1 MPALA
6 ALLPAPAQR
15 LLGTIAT
22 RTPLSLDS
30 SSAYSDDK
38 VPLAPHAVAGD
49 DADAEGWDQRRSG
62 SGDGAVSPLART
74 PGRGGTGN
82 GWQRG
87 LLGLALFVLGLTLSE
102 LRATALRGKSTA
114 LEGDVREGLWSAY
127 GNDRPSVVGTR
138 EAFPEELPVCE
149 RTLLIDWSSF
159 SYGFGSGMT
168 IWTQTANLAKA
179 YNYTLL
185 FSEGLNPYGSY
196 YNFFEPAPTPGCRI
210 TDELR
215 RPEYYRQEDNPE
227 TAVLGPLLAEYPP
240 RDMSVNR
247 VVMGWESMIQVGV
260 WSVRS
265 AYNMTDLDVLPDLD
279 SQRPMP
285 PQNTVPPLFQER
297 FAQYSALASEHF
309 SFNSFLK
316 RKLWNEVF
324 DLGLHK
330 SREEPVV
337 GGNIT
342 LHCETAYDSLASV
355 THLYPSFDR
364 TTTKARLLLMTTE
377 PEAQSAFSADP
388 VCARNFR
395 LEELPRGGTGKSFVQ
410 SDFWALSP
418 QDRLDDTA
426 RLLTQTD
433 ILANYVDTAVVS
445 ANSNTGR
452 SFILLRGGPARAVVE
467 HRIRSVDVYWHPA
480 DFAPFKGREGKA
492 SPLAPLR
499 FQAKAGVLAKG
510 IKWQASGILEEGC
523 NLPGQQVH
531 IQRPLTIHMGPT
543 GDKWKFHLS
552 PSLPTSSKFFHLTQL
567 LSREQGG
574 FVVALGLVNNVV
586 AISSVLPP
594 LLAPDGTPLPLPSIE
609 KERFWGRTTYHRAV
623 VQWGPGGMVDYT
635 IQDAV
640 THELLLRYCIQNVHV
655 PAQGSIKCGLYRAHI
670 CSAATAVAGDF
681 DFKRR

>member
-6 ALLPAPAQR
+6 ALLPASAQR
-15 LLGTIAT
+15 LVGTIAT

-30 SSAYSDDK
+30 SSSYSDDK

-49 DADAEGWDQRRSG
+49 DADADGWEQRRSG

-74 PGRGGTGN
+74 FGRGGTGN
-82 GWQRG
+82 GWTRG
-87 LLGLALFVLGLTLSE
+87 LIGLALFVLGLTLSE
-102 LRATALRGKSTA
+102 LRATALRGKSTP

-127 GNDRPSVVGTR
+127 GNDESSVVGTK

-215 RPEYYRQEDNPE
+215 RPQYYRQEDNPE

-265 AYNMTDLDVLPDLD
+265 AYNMSDLDVLPDLD

-297 FAQYSALASEHF
+297 FAQYSALANEHF
-309 SFNSFLK
+309 SFNNFLK

-324 DLGLHK
+324 ELGLHK
-330 SREEPVV
+330 PRDEPVV
-337 GGNIT
+337 GVYFRGGDKLAVECHASAQMSCGNIT
-342 LHCETAYDSLASV
+342 LHCETAYESLASV
-355 THLYPSFDR
+355 AHLYPSFDR

-377 PEAQSAFSADP
+377 PDALSAFSDDP
-388 VCARNFR
+388 VCARHFH

-452 SFILLRGGPARAVVE
+452 SFIFLRGGPARAVDE

-480 DFAPFKGREGKA
+480 DFAPFKGRCD
-492 SPLAPLR
+492 
-499 FQAKAGVLAKG
+499 GVANDC
-510 IKWQASGILEEGC
+510 W
-523 NLPGQQVH
+523 P
-531 IQRPLTIHMGPT
+531 M
-543 GDKWKFHLS
+543 
-552 PSLPTSSKFFHLTQL
+552 
-567 LSREQGG
+567 
-574 FVVALGLVNNVV
+574 
-586 AISSVLPP
+586 
-594 LLAPDGTPLPLPSIE
+594 
-609 KERFWGRTTYHRAV
+609 
-623 VQWGPGGMVDYT
+623 
-635 IQDAV
+635 
-640 THELLLRYCIQNVHV
+640 
-655 PAQGSIKCGLYRAHI
+655 
-670 CSAATAVAGDF
+670 
-681 DFKRR
+681 